1 MGIHHLYA
9 YKSPVLCSHTCLQTP
24 TPASL
29 LPLQRPRTRPPS
41 RSPIP
46 AFRCTQQTLL
56 RTSTR
61 HVAVQRLQQETE
73 ERGEGE
79 QRGLEEEPPLRRNRG
94 QVKEQEGPL
103 HRELPLPRCHLRDLR
118 RQAKGIPL
126 LPLRYLPEAARKRD
140 ALVRCHPEGRDALHE
155 LPCKLSCARCHSP
168 IADEGRNMMLMY
180 PSTWN
185 FDKFADRQNWLP
197 DKHIFYAQRALDIE
211 DGMPKWEKMQDESQL
226 MDEEHHHGQ
235 KGVAG
240 SGSKK

>member
-1 MGIHHLYA
+1 MGTASLLLTNLYPIHHLYA

-79 QRGLEEEPPLRRNRG
+79 QRRLEEEPPLRRNRG
-94 QVKEQEGPL
+94 QAKEQEGPL

-155 LPCKLSCARCHSP
+155 LARQ
-168 IADEGRNMMLMY
+168 ALL
-180 PSTWN
+180 
-185 FDKFADRQNWLP
+185 LP
-197 DKHIFYAQRALDIE
+197 DRGPAERSRAALQALLCPVPLAHRRRGAQHDAHVPIYVEL
-211 DGMPKWEKMQDESQL
+211 
-226 MDEEHHHGQ
+226 
-235 KGVAG
+235 
-240 SGSKK
+240 

>member
-1 MGIHHLYA
+1 MSQSNDSNKRQRSEEKGSSDDWK
-9 YKSPVLCSHTCLQTP
+9 KSPPYAATEDKQKNKKALFTGNCHCHDVTFEIYVDKPKGSHYCHCDTCQKLHGSAMHWSVVIPKDEMLFTSSP
-24 TPASL
+24 DKLSFYRTED
-29 LPLQRPRTRPPS
+29 QRN
-41 RSPIP
+41 
-46 AFRCTQQTLL
+46 A
-56 RTSTR
+56 
-61 HVAVQRLQQETE
+61 
-73 ERGEGE
+73 
-79 QRGLEEEPPLRRNRG
+79 
-94 QVKEQEGPL
+94 
-103 HRELPLPRCHLRDLR
+103 
-118 RQAKGIPL
+118 
-126 LPLRYLPEAARKRD
+126 
-140 ALVRCHPEGRDALHE
+140 HE